1 VPALRASAPSLV
13 ADLRGGE
20 SAMAGAAGRRRFTL
34 GEVLVAGQVALAVVL
49 VVVAS
54 LLLRSFAATRAT
66 DLGFEARG
74 VAIVSFDT
82 EMVRYDAEQGRAFWR
97 QALERVEAIPGVQAA
112 ALASPRV
119 PLDVNF
125 TTSEFQVEGR
135 TYGEGERGEILNT
148 VSVSPGYFD
157 ALRVP
162 IVQGRLFAESD
173 RPETPPVVI
182 VSQEFV
188 RRFWPE
194 GGAIGRRVRL
204 ASAGRDYEVVG
215 VVADYKV
222 RTATERPTPY
232 VHLAAW
238 QRPSTYNYLIAR
250 STGDADA
257 MLVAMRRELLTL
269 DPGLVFL
276 ANGTL
281 ERTFAA
287 SLLPARAGAV
297 LATGFGALGALLA
310 AIGLY
315 GVMAFLVGR
324 RTREIGIRLAL
335 GAGPRAVFR
344 MILARAGVV
353 AGAGALVGVLI
364 AAGAARVL
372 SGVLVGAGAADTM
385 AWLAAVIVLGGVAAA
400 ASLVPAVRA
409 MRVDPAKQLTGQ

>member
-1 VPALRASAPSLV
+1 MSVRLAIGASRWRLVRQLLVEGVVLGAAGVAVAVGVAWTLMRAIRAIELPIAALLPMDLRLDARVLLFAAGAAGLSGLAASLVPALRASAPSLV

-257 MLVAMRRELLTL
+257 MLVAMRR
-269 DPGLVFL
+269 
-276 ANGTL
+276 
-281 ERTFAA
+281 R
-287 SLLPARAGAV
+287 
-297 LATGFGALGALLA
+297 
-310 AIGLY
+310 
-315 GVMAFLVGR
+315 
-324 RTREIGIRLAL
+324 
-335 GAGPRAVFR
+335 
-344 MILARAGVV
+344 
-353 AGAGALVGVLI
+353 
-364 AAGAARVL
+364 
-372 SGVLVGAGAADTM
+372 
-385 AWLAAVIVLGGVAAA
+385 
-400 ASLVPAVRA
+400 
-409 MRVDPAKQLTGQ
+409 